1 MYVQQ
6 PPGSIEDVLPPP
18 GPPPGHR
25 PSMENSSWTDEPAT
39 SAWEDV
45 APQHVAPQH
54 AAAAGATPS
63 SIHRKEVP
71 ASLRP
76 GGGGIDVGF
85 GSPEEEDSVWN
96 EARKQPSELSLP
108 SQIPDALRPGV
119 QRSETNPFLKNRAP
133 SDSNLHAV
141 PASLQPPIASLSH
154 ISLDETGTNN
164 PWKPTIAVQP
174 PIQGNE
180 PPVVIAPGDSEPD
193 PWARSTPEPPAKV
206 PISPKSPDLISLRS
220 RSSTW
225 DEDSHSERDEK
236 GSPSQKPAMPD
247 DLEREQHVWD
257 DLGSSDVA
265 KGKGK
270 VPELTAAQAPQL
282 DDWSLI
288 DSDPSL
294 SPPPRQ
300 PQEELSTAVLEEKPA
315 LPPRATEGR
324 VKWVPSRPPVDGKAE
339 TYQVKNIRWHD
350 PNSSNNPR
358 VSPILI
364 QNENGPCP
372 LVALVN
378 ALTMTTPDDIPD
390 TVLVQVLRSREQ
402 VSLSLLLDAVFDEL
416 MSPRRTSS
424 EDSLPDVAEL
434 YSFLQSLHT
443 GMNVNPRFIP
453 TPEVITAYEHTSLTQ
468 LHLLER
474 HKYIPG
480 TFEDTAEMS
489 LYATF
494 SIPLVHGWL
503 PPYDDAVCASMQR
516 HATSYEDVQNLL
528 FREEELEDKLATSE
542 EGLTEAEQDLYQ
554 DIITIKIFL
563 NESATQLTPWG
574 IEVIQ
579 KAIRPGT
586 FAILFRNDHFS
597 TLYCHPQTQQLLTL
611 VTDAGYRSHDEIV
624 WESLVDVN
632 GELNQFMSGDYRLV
646 SGDNTAELSTGA
658 GKRHSDQGSGNWT
671 TVTNKRGKT
680 KETGPIE
687 EQGQASSSTEQ
698 EDRDLALAMQLQEE
712 EDQKHREEQAR
723 RQRERALSEQYIEQA
738 HLPIPVTRPVGNSG
752 GNTGGNSTSRR
763 SPAAGPSSSTP
774 VPPPRRSSNSV
785 SNSANN
791 STSALP
797 ASTSQ
802 RSLPARA
809 PTSQTVRPLVPPPR
823 PGVNRPVSSDEPPP
837 PSYEQAAQVPAY
849 VPPPGHP
856 NHHESSPTASRQ
868 ASRTSNGVGSPAP
881 VRGRR
886 TNASV
891 PANRRPA
898 VASGGSSSKS
908 DRDCIVM

>member
-6 PPGSIEDVLPPP
+6 PSGSIEDVLPPP
-18 GPPPGHR
+18 GPPPHR
-25 PSMENSSWTDEPAT
+25 RLSMENSGWADEPAT

-45 APQHVAPQH
+45 PQHG
-54 AAAAGATPS
+54 AAAGATS
-63 SIHRKEVP
+63 NSIHRKEVP

-85 GSPEEEDSVWN
+85 GSPEDEDSVWN
-96 EARKQPSELSLP
+96 EARKQPSELNLP
-108 SQIPDALRPGV
+108 GQIPDALRPGV

-133 SDSNLHAV
+133 SDQSLQDV
-141 PASLQPPIASLSH
+141 PASLQPPTASLSS
-154 ISLDETGTNN
+154 ISLDETGNHN
-164 PWKPTIAVQP
+164 PWKPTIDVLP
-174 PIQGNE
+174 PTPGNNLHD
-180 PPVVIAPGDSEPD
+180 VVAPGDSEPD
-193 PWARSTPEPPAKV
+193 PWARSSPHPPAKV
-206 PISPKSPDLISLRS
+206 PISPKSPDLISLHS
-220 RSSTW
+220 RSSRSW
-225 DEDSHSERDEK
+225 DDDSHSERDEK
-236 GSPSQKPAMPD
+236 GSPSQKPAMPE

-257 DLGSSDVA
+257 DLGALDAA

-270 VPELTAAQAPQL
+270 VPELTAAQAAQL

-294 SPPPRQ
+294 SPPQRQ
-300 PQEELSTAVLEEKPA
+300 PQEPSAVVLEEKPA
-315 LPPRATEGR
+315 LPPRDAESR
-324 VKWVPSRPPVDGKAE
+324 AKWVPSRPPVDGKAE

-402 VSLSLLLDAVFDEL
+402 ISLSLLLDAVFDEL

-424 EDSLPDVAEL
+424 EDYLPDVSEL

-453 TPEVITAYEHTSLTQ
+453 TPEVVTAYEHTSLTQ
-468 LHLLER
+468 LHPLER

-480 TFEDTAEMS
+480 TFEDTAEMN

-503 PPYDDAVCASMQR
+503 PSYDDVVCASMQR

-611 VTDAGYRSHDEIV
+611 VTDAGYRTHDEIV
-624 WESLVDVN
+624 WESLRDIN
-632 GELNQFMSGDYRLV
+632 GELNQFLSGDYRLV
-646 SGDNTAELSTGA
+646 SGDTAAAEPITGT
-658 GKRHSDQGSGNWT
+658 GKRHSDQDGSAWT

-680 KETGPIE
+680 KETTPVE
-687 EQGQASSSTEQ
+687 EPGQASSSTEQ

-712 EDQKHREEQAR
+712 EDQRHREEQAR
-723 RQRERALSEQYIEQA
+723 RKRERALSEQYIEQA

-752 GNTGGNSTSRR
+752 GNAGGNNASRR
-763 SPAAGPSSSTP
+763 SSAAGPSGSTP
-774 VPPPRRSSNSV
+774 VLPPRRSSNSV

-791 STSALP
+791 STNALA

-802 RSLPARA
+802 RSLPPRGPA
-809 PTSQTVRPLVPPPR
+809 SQTVRPLVPPVR

-856 NHHESSPTASRQ
+856 NHHQSSPETSRQ
-868 ASRTSNGVGSPAP
+868 TSRTSNGPAAAA
-881 VRGRR
+881 RGRR
-886 TNASV
+886 PGASV
-891 PANRRPA
+891 PASRRPA
-898 VASGGSSSKS
+898 VASGGSSGRS

>member
-6 PPGSIEDVLPPP
+6 TPGSIEDVLPPP
-18 GPPPGHR
+18 GPPPQHR

-45 APQHVAPQH
+45 APH
-54 AAAAGATPS
+54 AAAAGTAS
-63 SIHRKEVP
+63 NSIHRREVP
-71 ASLRP
+71 RSLQP

-85 GSPEEEDSVWN
+85 GSPEDEDSVWN
-96 EARKQPSELSLP
+96 EARKQPSELNLP
-108 SQIPDALRPGV
+108 GQIPDALRPGV
-119 QRSETNPFLKNRAP
+119 QRSEANPFLKNRAP
-133 SDSNLHAV
+133 SDTNLQAI
-141 PASLQPPIASLSH
+141 PASLQPPTASLSS

-164 PWKPTIAVQP
+164 PWKPTIALQP
-174 PIQGNE
+174 PTYGNE
-180 PPVVIAPGDSEPD
+180 PPVVVAPGDSGPD

-206 PISPKSPDLISLRS
+206 PISPKSPDLISLHS

-225 DEDSHSERDEK
+225 DDDSHSERDEK

-247 DLEREQHVWD
+247 DLESEQHVWD
-257 DLGSSDVA
+257 DLGSLDAA

-270 VPELTAAQAPQL
+270 VPELTAAQAAQL

-300 PQEELSTAVLEEKPA
+300 PQEEPSAAVLEEKPA
-315 LPPRATEGR
+315 LPPRVTEGR

-339 TYQVKNIRWHD
+339 TYQVKNVRWHD

-378 ALTMTTPDDIPD
+378 ALTMTTPDNIPD

-453 TPEVITAYEHTSLTQ
+453 TPEVIAAYEHTSLTQ
-468 LHLLER
+468 LHPLER

-503 PPYDDAVCASMQR
+503 PPYDDVVCASMQR

-528 FREEELEDKLATSE
+528 FREEELEDKLAHSE

-579 KAIRPGT
+579 RAIRPGT

-624 WESLVDVN
+624 WESLMDVN
-632 GELNQFMSGDYRLV
+632 GEFNQFLSGDYRLV
-646 SGDNTAELSTGA
+646 SGDHAAESRTGA
-658 GKRHSDQGSGNWT
+658 GNHHNGQSSGVWT

-680 KETGPIE
+680 RETAPAE

-738 HLPIPVTRPVGNSG
+738 HLPIPVTRPGGNSG
-752 GNTGGNSTSRR
+752 GNSGGNAGGNNASRR
-763 SPAAGPSSSTP
+763 SSAAGPSGSTP
-774 VPPPRRSSNSV
+774 VPPPRRGSNSV

-797 ASTSQ
+797 APVSQ

-809 PTSQTVRPLVPPPR
+809 PASQTVRPLVPPLR
-823 PGVNRPVSSDEPPP
+823 PGVNRPVSTDEPPP

-849 VPPPGHP
+849 VPPRGHP
-856 NHHESSPTASRQ
+856 NHHESSPLASEQ
-868 ASRTSNGVGSPAP
+868 TSRTSNGVVPPAAA
-881 VRGRR
+881 RGRR
-886 TNASV
+886 PGPSV

-908 DRDCIVM
+908 DKDCIVM

>member
-6 PPGSIEDVLPPP
+6 PSSSIEDVLPPP
-18 GPPPGHR
+18 GPPPQR
-25 PSMENSSWTDEPAT
+25 RQLMEDNSGWTDEPAT
-39 SAWEDV
+39 GAWEDV
-45 APQHVAPQH
+45 APRHSAAP
-54 AAAAGATPS
+54 GATSNP
-63 SIHRKEVP
+63 IQRKEVP

-85 GSPEEEDSVWN
+85 GASEDEDNSVWN
-96 EARKQPSELSLP
+96 EARKQPSELNLP
-108 SQIPDALRPGV
+108 GQIPDALRPGM
-119 QRSETNPFLKNRAP
+119 QRSDTNPFLKDRAP
-133 SDSNLHAV
+133 SDTSLQAV
-141 PASLQPPIASLSH
+141 PASLQPPTTSLSSL
-154 ISLDETGTNN
+154 SLDDTGNNN
-164 PWKPTIAVQP
+164 PWKPTIDVRP
-174 PIQGNE
+174 PTDGNDLHG
-180 PPVVIAPGDSEPD
+180 VIAPGDSEPD
-193 PWARSTPEPPAKV
+193 PWARSTPEPPAKL

-220 RSSTW
+220 RTSTW
-225 DEDSHSERDEK
+225 DDDSHSERDEK

-257 DLGSSDVA
+257 DLGSLDAA

-270 VPELTAAQAPQL
+270 VPELTAAQAAQL

-294 SPPPRQ
+294 SPQPRQ
-300 PQEELSTAVLEEKPA
+300 PLEELSAAVLEEKPA
-315 LPPRATEGR
+315 LPPRDGESRA
-324 VKWVPSRPPVDGKAE
+324 KWVPSRPPVDGKAE
-339 TYQVKNIRWHD
+339 TYQVKNIRWYD
-350 PNSSNNPR
+350 PNSANNPR

-378 ALTMTTPDDIPD
+378 ALTMTTPDNIPD
-390 TVLVQVLRSREQ
+390 TVLVQVLRLREQ

-424 EDSLPDVAEL
+424 EDSLPDVSEL

-453 TPEVITAYEHTSLTQ
+453 TPEVVTAYEHTALTQ
-468 LHLLER
+468 LHPLER

-480 TFEDTAEMS
+480 TFEDTAEMN

-528 FREEELEDKLATSE
+528 FREEELEDKLANSD

-624 WESLVDVN
+624 WESLRDVN
-632 GELNQFMSGDYRLV
+632 GELNQFLSGDYRLV
-646 SGDNTAELSTGA
+646 SGDFTAAESIAST
-658 GKRHSDQGSGNWT
+658 GKRHSGQDGGAWT
-671 TVTNKRGKT
+671 TVTSKRGKT
-680 KETGPIE
+680 RESAAPME
-687 EQGQASSSTEQ
+687 EPGQASSSTEQ

-738 HLPIPVTRPVGNSG
+738 HLPIPVTRPPGNSG
-752 GNTGGNSTSRR
+752 VNTGGNNNASRR
-763 SPAAGPSSSTP
+763 SSAAGPSGSTP
-774 VPPPRRSSNSV
+774 VPPRRRGSNSV

-797 ASTSQ
+797 ASASQ
-802 RSLPARA
+802 RSLPPRGPAQ
-809 PTSQTVRPLVPPPR
+809 QTVRPLVPPLR

-856 NHHESSPTASRQ
+856 NHHESSPAASRQ
-868 ASRTSNGVGSPAP
+868 ASRTSNGPSAAG
-881 VRGRR
+881 RGRR
-886 TNASV
+886 PGASV
-891 PANRRPA
+891 PASRRPA
-898 VASGGSSSKS
+898 VASGGSSSRS

>member
-6 PPGSIEDVLPPP
+6 PTGSIEDVLPPP
-18 GPPPGHR
+18 GPPPQRR
-25 PSMENSSWTDEPAT
+25 PSMESSGWADEPAT
-39 SAWEDV
+39 SAWEE
-45 APQHVAPQH
+45 VAPQH
-54 AAAAGATPS
+54 AAAAGTTSNAV
-63 SIHRKEVP
+63 HRKEVP

-96 EARKQPSELSLP
+96 EARKQPSELNLP
-108 SQIPDALRPGV
+108 GEIPDALRPGV
-119 QRSETNPFLKNRAP
+119 QRSETNPFLKSRAP
-133 SDSNLHAV
+133 SDQNLQDV
-141 PASLQPPIASLSH
+141 PASLQPPIASLSSL
-154 ISLDETGTNN
+154 SLDETGNNN
-164 PWKPTIAVQP
+164 PWKPTIDVQP
-174 PIQGNE
+174 PTHGNGLHD
-180 PPVVIAPGDSEPD
+180 VIAPGGSGPD

-206 PISPKSPDLISLRS
+206 PILPNSPDLISLHS

-225 DEDSHSERDEK
+225 DDDSHSERDEK

-257 DLGSSDVA
+257 DLGSLDAA

-270 VPELTAAQAPQL
+270 VPELTAAQL

-300 PQEELSTAVLEEKPA
+300 PQEEPSAAVLEEKPA
-315 LPPRATEGR
+315 LPPRETESR

-350 PNSSNNPR
+350 PNSSDNPR

-424 EDSLPDVAEL
+424 EDSLPDVSEL

-468 LHLLER
+468 LHPLER

-480 TFEDTAEMS
+480 TFEDTAEMN

-503 PPYDDAVCASMQR
+503 PPYDDVVCASMQR

-624 WESLVDVN
+624 WESLRDVN
-632 GELNQFMSGDYRLV
+632 GELNQFLSGDYRLV
-646 SGDNTAELSTGA
+646 SGDTAAEPITSTS
-658 GKRHSDQGSGNWT
+658 KRHSGHDGSAWT

-680 KETGPIE
+680 KETSPIE
-687 EQGQASSSTEQ
+687 EPGQASSSTEQ

-712 EDQKHREEQAR
+712 EDQRHREEQAR

-738 HLPIPVTRPVGNSG
+738 HLPIPVTRPGHSAGNAG
-752 GNTGGNSTSRR
+752 GHNASRR
-763 SPAAGPSSSTP
+763 SSAAGPSGNTP
-774 VPPPRRSSNSV
+774 VLPPRRSSNSV

-797 ASTSQ
+797 ASASQ
-802 RSLPARA
+802 RSLPPRA
-809 PTSQTVRPLVPPPR
+809 PAPQTVRPLVPPLR
-823 PGVNRPVSSDEPPP
+823 PGVNRPVSSDELPP

-849 VPPPGHP
+849 VPPLGHP
-856 NHHESSPTASRQ
+856 NHHESNPVASRQ
-868 ASRTSNGVGSPAP
+868 ASRTSNGAGPPAS

-886 TNASV
+886 PGASV
-891 PANRRPA
+891 PASRRPA
-898 VASGGSSSKS
+898 VASGGSSSRS